1 MALIVTDTGGSFEA
15 IPTGVFPAVC
25 CSLWDLGLQPG
36 FQGQGQA
43 HKIVLGWEIGERKT
57 EGEWAGKRFVV
68 TKTYTASLNEKA
80 NLRKDL
86 ESWRGRPFTAEEL
99 GGFDLEKVI
108 GAPCMLNLVAQT
120 TKAGKTWTGIA
131 AIMPLA
137 KGAEKLAVETPRE
150 YMPKWIQ
157 TLLGVATAEAGAQ
170 PEPSFDDDTI
180 PF

>member
-1 MALIVTDTGGSFEA
+1 MSVIVTDNGGTFEA
-15 IPTGVFPAVC
+15 IPTGVFPGVC
-25 CSLWDLGLQPG
+25 CSLWDLGFQPG

-43 HKIVLGWEIGERKT
+43 HKIVLGWEIAERKT

-86 ESWRGRPFTAEEL
+86 ESWRGLPFTPEEL
-99 GGFDLEKVI
+99 KGFDLEKVV
-108 GAPCMLNLVAQT
+108 GVPCMLNLVAQT

-131 AIMPLA
+131 AIMPPV
-137 KGAEKLAVETPRE
+137 KGSEKLIPETPRE

-157 TLLGVATAEAGAQ
+157 ALLGVAQAESAAAT
-170 PEPSFDDDTI
+170 EPPFDDDI

>member
-1 MALIVTDTGGSFEA
+1 MSVIVTDNGGTFEA
-15 IPTGVFPAVC
+15 IPTGVFPGVC

-43 HKIVLGWEIGERKT
+43 HKIVLGWEIDERKK

-80 NLRKDL
+80 NLRHDL
-86 ESWRGRPFTAEEL
+86 ESWRGKPFTGEEL
-99 GGFDLEKVI
+99 KGFDLEHVV

-120 TKAGKTWTGIA
+120 TKAGKVWTGIV

-137 KGAEKLAVETPRE
+137 KGAERLQPEVPRD

-157 TLLGVATAEAGAQ
+157 ALLGVAQAETVEAETAFTDE
-170 PEPSFDDDTI
+170 I